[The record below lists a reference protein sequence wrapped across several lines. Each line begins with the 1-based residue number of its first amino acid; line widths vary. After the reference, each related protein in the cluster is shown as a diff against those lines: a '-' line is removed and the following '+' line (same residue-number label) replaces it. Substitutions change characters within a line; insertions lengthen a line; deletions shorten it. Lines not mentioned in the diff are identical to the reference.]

1 MITITHVLQVG
12 KLVYGS
18 FEESEEYDLEDDED
32 INTILNVS
40 SDPIHTDARLIVH
53 CTGMPDQGMT
63 LGIFKKT
70 KVQTKKGLVYRWVV
84 VE

>member
-12 KLVYGS
+12 KLVHGV

-32 INTILNVS
+32 INSILNNAA
-40 SDPIHTDARLIVH
+40 DPVNEHARLIVH
-53 CTGMPDQGMT
+53 WTGIPDRGIT
-63 LGIFKKT
+63 LGTFKKT

-84 VE
+84 ME